1 MLYGHTSHV
10 FSLSHYVEILSLCAV
25 TSQFGKCNT
34 MITDF
39 IFLFTRNR
47 AVSVLVGVSMIYA
60 RTFRNSGGVR
70 FYSHVTP
77 YCLG

>member
-1 MLYGHTSHV
+1 MTL
-10 FSLSHYVEILSLCAV
+10 
-25 TSQFGKCNT
+25 
-34 MITDF
+34 
-39 IFLFTRNR
+39 FLTVKIFTRNR

-60 RTFRNSGGVR
+60 RTFRNSGEVR